1 MNHFA
6 KRLPLLLLLA
16 TLPAQTTANEAPQP
30 VPAATQNR
38 APIRT
43 TIGMPKEILELVLP
57 GSELEALPATSASNV
72 IVRIDDVRPHGTAH
86 RYALTFTGLQAGS
99 YDLRD
104 FLQHKDHTPLSETPK
119 IPIQIDSILPK
130 EQTQPN
136 ALKST
141 APTPLGGYATTMLVL
156 ACSWLLLLCVIL
168 FVGRK
173 RKRNATL
180 ATQQQTLAER
190 LLPLVLAAQQGQ
202 LQRERLAE
210 LEWLL
215 LSVWRTR
222 LGLEQRTA
230 AEAIQVMRE
239 HKEAG
244 ALLRQLE
251 QWLHA
256 PSSSS
261 STDVE
266 ALLRP
271 YAALPAPNEPGGPL

>member
-1 MNHFA
+1 
-6 KRLPLLLLLA
+6 LA
-16 TLPAQTTANEAPQP
+16 
-30 VPAATQNR
+30 
-38 APIRT
+38 
-43 TIGMPKEILELVLP
+43 
-57 GSELEALPATSASNV
+57 
-72 IVRIDDVRPHGTAH
+72 D
-86 RYALTFTGLQAGS
+86 
-99 YDLRD
+99 
-104 FLQHKDHTPLSETPK
+104 
-119 IPIQIDSILPK
+119 
-130 EQTQPN
+130 
-136 ALKST
+136 
-141 APTPLGGYATTMLVL
+141 
-156 ACSWLLLLCVIL
+156 
-168 FVGRK
+168 
-173 RKRNATL
+173 
-180 ATQQQTLAER
+180 R

-256 PSSSS
+256 PASSS